1 MTNEELE
8 PLLTH
13 LLAEWENEVVEFKIG
28 NKNTSSNDI
37 GRYFSA
43 LANEANLRGLDHAWL
58 VFGVDNK
65 THGTPGSEYPCDANS
80 LNKSGGLKSQ
90 IAEGTGIGMCFAD
103 IHILPR
109 GAGSNIIFFE
119 IPAAPQGMPVPWQR
133 HYYARA
139 GENVIG
145 LGIEKIEKI
154 RSQNRSV
161 DWSAQVVD
169 GATAADLDPE
179 ALKLAR
185 RQFTDKHANVAVED
199 VSGWS
204 YEAFLERLRLGR
216 HGKLT
221 RAALLLLGK
230 ADAAADLL
238 SPYSPQIVWKLVGEE
253 TANDIFYPPFLL
265 ATTALYSR
273 IRNVQVRVLPE
284 NQMLTTEV
292 PKYNQ
297 KSVLEA
303 LNNCIAH
310 QDYTRGERIVVTER
324 VDRLT
329 FWNGGSFFEGAPEE
343 YVSGSKTP
351 RRYRNTLLSTAMRE
365 LNMIDTM
372 GYGIHSIYVGQA
384 KRYFPLPDYVTT
396 EDSVEMT
403 MYGRVVDVAYSTL
416 LIRKGGDIRL
426 DDVFLL
432 DRVQKGYP
440 IAPDAVRHLKSEGL
454 IEGRV
459 PHIHVSAKIALMTGK
474 EADYI
479 KNKQKPSKHY
489 HSLILDYLENF
500 RSATREKINELL
512 MDEIRG
518 GYSREQKLVK
528 ISNILSYLRIN
539 DKIRNVGS
547 KHDPIW
553 VLSRGEKIQDR
564 VQGKF
569 KIEKRPS

>member
-8 PLLTH
+8 SLLAH
-13 LLAEWENEVVEFKIG
+13 LIAEWENEVVEFKIG

-90 IAEGTGIGMCFAD
+90 IVEGTGIGMCFAD

-109 GAGSNIIFFE
+109 GVGFNIIFFE

-169 GATAADLDPE
+169 GATVADLDPE

-185 RQFTDKHANVAVED
+185 RQFADKHVNVAVED
-199 VSGWS
+199 VSSWS
-204 YEAFLERLRLGR
+204 DESFLERLRLGR

-230 ADAAADLL
+230 ADAVADIL

-329 FWNGGSFFEGAPEE
+329 FWNGGSFFEGTPEE

-440 IAPDAVRHLKSEGL
+440 IAPDAVRHLRSAGL
-454 IEGRV
+454 IEGRI

-479 KNKQKPSKHY
+479 KNKQKPSRHY
-489 HSLILDYLENF
+489 HALILDYLENF
-500 RSATREKINELL
+500 RSATREKINDLL

-518 GYSREQKLVK
+518 GYTREQKLAK
-528 ISNILSYLRIN
+528 ISNILSYLRIT
-539 DKIRNVGS
+539 DKIKNIGS
-547 KHDPIW
+547 KHAPIW
-553 VLSRGEKIQDR
+553 VLSGGVKIQDR
-564 VQGKF
+564 IQEEI

>member
-204 YEAFLERLRLGR
+204 DEAFLERLRLGR